1 LYETKRRLSDKLI
14 ESEDVSNAFSSAM
27 NDDFNTPEGL
37 AELFECSRRIN
48 KGLNDDVDMS
58 LDIQHFSAMSAL
70 LGIVQ
75 QDAET
80 WFQGNSDDSAV
91 IEALIVERAEAKKA
105 RDFARSDAIRDELA
119 AQGIVL
125 EDGASG
131 TTWKRG

>member
-1 LYETKRRLSDKLI
+1 MKPSVVCLI
-14 ESEDVSNAFSSAM
+14 K
-27 NDDFNTPEGL
+27 
-37 AELFECSRRIN
+37 CSRRIN

-58 LDIQHFSAMSAL
+58 LEVQHFSAMSAL

-80 WFQGNSDDSAV
+80 WFQGDSDDNAA
-91 IEALIVERAEAKKA
+91 IEALIVERTEAKKA

-125 EDGASG
+125 EDGADG

>member
-1 LYETKRRLSDKLI
+1 VEESDVTEGFAAAL
-14 ESEDVSNAFSSAM
+14 
-27 NDDFNTPEGL
+27 NDDFNTPEAL

-48 KGLNDDVDMS
+48 KGLDMS
-58 LDIQHFSAMSAL
+58 ENILSEMQDFSAMSAL

-80 WFQGNSDDSAV
+80 WFQGDTDDSAA

-131 TTWKRG
+131 TIWKRG